1 MVQGKKESYAE
12 CFLFCL
18 LNNTWFPPYLTQF
31 FIEKIKLT
39 ILIWGEFEKDM
50 VLKHRNTF
58 VRLEIYCYNYK
69 YYLLLTVIIRTRNK
83 EISRPYRYI
92 PNRSDFQAL
101 EDCWKGV
108 RWIRDVLSTSRL
120 KTQAG
125 ISVQEQRIIYVLHES
140 VQLL

>member
-1 MVQGKKESYAE
+1 M
-12 CFLFCL
+12 
-18 LNNTWFPPYLTQF
+18 
-31 FIEKIKLT
+31 T
-39 ILIWGEFEKDM
+39 ILTWGEFEKDM

-140 VQLL
+140 V